1 MTLFFFIIVVLLVGA
16 ALIAYLSTILL
27 GLFFI
32 ATTNALSKMKRCRL
46 APWYLNLASVGV
58 TIFTTA
64 MFWKDILRED
74 IDSGATPFII
84 LCIYGVCA
92 IIFIAIL
99 DIHENHQ
106 KPKRPAEKY
115 TLRRSSPP
123 GTGFHSSYTREDF
136 PIQKNSRL
144 ERVRKNITVDYEVF
158 HQYGIIFKWNL
169 IDEDGNLQ
177 LNYEVSNTKS
187 LASKIDKDT
196 DLTIKANVYDD
207 RGNLLCIEESWLEY
221 RQIRRGYA
229 ADYFYFSGR
238 SIRRAASIKIYAID
252 PTEEYDDFDD

>member
-1 MTLFFFIIVVLLVGA
+1 MEVARRVDVGA
-16 ALIAYLSTILL
+16 RAFDIHCTL
-27 GLFFI
+27 GG
-32 ATTNALSKMKRCRL
+32 
-46 APWYLNLASVGV
+46 ASMTDLGSVDINFVFVLTYKQRVVVG
-58 TIFTTA
+58 IFAEAVDT
-64 MFWKDILRED
+64 
-74 IDSGATPFII
+74 GATPFII

-99 DIHENHQ
+99 DIHENHR

-123 GTGFHSSYTREDF
+123 GTGFHSSHTREDF

-252 PTEEYDDFDD
+252 PTEEYDDE